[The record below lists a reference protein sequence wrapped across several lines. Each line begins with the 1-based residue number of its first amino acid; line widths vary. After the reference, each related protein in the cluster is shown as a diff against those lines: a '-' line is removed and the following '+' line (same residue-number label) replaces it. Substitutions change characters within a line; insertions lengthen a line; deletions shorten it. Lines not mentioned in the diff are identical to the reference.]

1 MQDLWKE
8 SKKVEVKE
16 MSNQIGKIFSVNISE
31 EKGTI
36 KKPIDAITIDM
47 RGVLGDAHYADSNK
61 HVSLIGIER
70 INEFSEE
77 VGREV
82 FPGEF
87 AENITTI
94 GLDLSHV
101 FLLDRFII
109 GTVEIEVIQIGK
121 DESPDNNA
129 GVFRIIGKSVML
141 HEGLFCRVI
150 SGGTV
155 KSGDK
160 IEYISDIEP

>member
-1 MQDLWKE
+1 MNKQ
-8 SKKVEVKE
+8 S
-16 MSNQIGKIFSVNISE
+16 GKIFSVNISE

-36 KKPIDAITIDM
+36 KKPVGIITIDNK
-47 RGVLGDAHYADSNK
+47 GIIGDAHYADSDK

-70 INEFSEE
+70 INEFSKEAGKE
-77 VGREV
+77 I

-94 GLDLSHV
+94 GLDLSQV
-101 FLLDRFII
+101 SLLDHFII
-109 GTVEIEVIQIGK
+109 GTVEMEVIQIGK
-121 DESPDNNA
+121 KEPHDNNS

-141 HEGLFCRVI
+141 HEGVFCKVI

-155 KSGDK
+155 KAGDK
-160 IEYISDIEP
+160 IE